1 MEQQKKMVKQAIDF
15 QKTAFDNSF
24 NVITLAEEQMERMVD
39 IYLSQTMWL
48 PEEGEKVINE
58 WVNTCS
64 EGRENFKKAVD
75 GNYKRV
81 KDFLAGAY
89 KA

>member
-1 MEQQKKMVKQAIDF
+1 MVKLAIDF

-24 NVITLAEEQMERMVD
+24 NVITLAQQQMERMVD

-48 PEEGEKVINE
+48 PEEGKKVINE

-64 EGRENFKKAVD
+64 KGRENFKKAVD

-81 KDFLAGAY
+81 EDFFANVG
-89 KA
+89 